1 MLFKRKKKQ
10 KSKADIACGVIE
22 FILELAE
29 AVLEGLL
36 DA

>member
-29 AVLEGLL
+29 AIFEGL
-36 DA
+36 DI